1 MRGLKKHCP
10 MPLPCHC
17 HAMLQLRTE
26 PQRNGLTRNCCR
38 LPSPATFQLSL
49 WPLPNTHVPSE
60 YEIKASR
67 HLPSHRSLAW
77 NSGSRKQLSRPFQVT
92 SHQIVEHPKLPG
104 IPPLHAL
111 HALPCWYS
119 SRLQLSKPRRRHT
132 KRITST
138 CCKLE
143 VRHPKTRKR
152 RTSRKIRK
160 SLKLEVP
167 PSKKHM
173 DKAGSEDLGSETF
186 TTFTSDIRRLRP
198 PRRCSRCRS
207 APSCHGGNRRT
218 RRMDASCIE
227 SQAPHTFAL

>member
-1 MRGLKKHCP
+1 MRGLKKHYP

-49 WPLPNTHVPSE
+49 WPLPNTRLSHRNM
-60 YEIKASR
+60 KSR
-67 HLPSHRSLAW
+67 HLGISLFFAACLKFWESKAAIQAFPGDKPS
-77 NSGSRKQLSRPFQVT
+77 
-92 SHQIVEHPKLPG
+92 LPG
-104 IPPLHAL
+104 IPPLHALHAL

-143 VRHPKTRKR
+143 VRIPSKTRKR
-152 RTSRKIRK
+152 K
-160 SLKLEVP
+160 SQK
-167 PSKKHM
+167 S
-173 DKAGSEDLGSETF
+173 
-186 TTFTSDIRRLRP
+186 
-198 PRRCSRCRS
+198 
-207 APSCHGGNRRT
+207 GNLW
-218 RRMDASCIE
+218 S
-227 SQAPHTFAL
+227 